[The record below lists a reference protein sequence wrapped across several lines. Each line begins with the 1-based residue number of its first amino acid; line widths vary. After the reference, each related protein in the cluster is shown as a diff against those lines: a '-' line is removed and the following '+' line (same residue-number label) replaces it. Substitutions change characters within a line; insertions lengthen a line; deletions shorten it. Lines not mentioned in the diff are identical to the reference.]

1 MKVLDV
7 SSLQDG
13 IDFTVQDI
21 ESKRDQIQALQKS
34 VHGFHTLED
43 ALRGQGGEAIR
54 AFYRDAHEP
63 FLVLF
68 HQFLIDYSNL
78 LKDMKEAVGTFESNS
93 SGYVNQE
100 FLETDVDEGF
110 AKVEKTATELTD
122 DANEILADVEEI
134 VSVKRIDESEVVED
148 VQRGKEKA
156 KEIVE
161 ELTILDEYE
170 AGRLEETKQA
180 LHELRSF
187 ISGMESMFKSGDL
200 SIRNYNVEM
209 LEGMPAYNDIM
220 DRINNK
226 DRTTISARYGE
237 DIEKMPLSEIEKMKD
252 ELSTK
257 LDKNGQEFLN
267 SVYADLENGEI
278 DRETFKIIM
287 QELNGTEL
295 SEMDN
300 DSRAYIEAVYQD
312 YKNEEVDNN
321 TFTTVFSGVVSTGA
335 SFIED
340 MLKGKI
346 KGKAIDAAVEGAVNW
361 IKNTTD
367 LFLNLAP
374 VAVEAGTGA
383 NVSLTLTDR
392 FKDQLRNVV
401 NFGSKHGPAFLGAVL
416 DAGSQVVIDGE
427 DTTHATIKAIGHI
440 GTANVARIA
449 GTALAAGVV
458 ATLGLT
464 VGTTAIAVV
473 SGLVIGSFAA
483 KGFDMVYDKWGRD
496 IVDGVVDIGKDVKK
510 GIGNAVSGTIGFL
523 QSAFS

>member
-1 MKVLDV
+1 MLDV

-335 SFIED
+335 SFIKD
-340 MLKGKI
+340 FLKSKA
-346 KGKAIDAAVEGAVNW
+346 KGEVIDAAVKGAEEW
-361 IKNTTD
+361 IKKTTD
-367 LFLNLAP
+367 IFLNLGP
-374 VAVEAGTGA
+374 VASEAGTGA
-383 NVSLTLTDR
+383 NISLTLTDR
-392 FKDQLRNVV
+392 FKDQVRNVV
-401 NFGSKHGPAFLGAVL
+401 NFGAKHGPTFIGAAL
-416 DAGSQVVIDGE
+416 DSGAQVYSGE
-427 DTTHATIKAIGHI
+427 DVEHATIKAIGHI
-440 GTANVARIA
+440 GTANVGRIA
-449 GTALAAGVV
+449 GTAIVGTV
-458 ATLGLT
+458 ATALG
-464 VGTTAIAVV
+464 V
-473 SGLVIGSFAA
+473 SGGLIPIVAVGAGFVLGSLAA
-483 KGFDMVYDKWGRD
+483 KGFDMVYDKWGREV
-496 IVDGVVDIGKDVKK
+496 VDGVVDIGKNVTEN
-510 GIGNAVSGTIGFL
+510 IGDAVTGFFGSL
-523 QSAFS
+523 KSAFS